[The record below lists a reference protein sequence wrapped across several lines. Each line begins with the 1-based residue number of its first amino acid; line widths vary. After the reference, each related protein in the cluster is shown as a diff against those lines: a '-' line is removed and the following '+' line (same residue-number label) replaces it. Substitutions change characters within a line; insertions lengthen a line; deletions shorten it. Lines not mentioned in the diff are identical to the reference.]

1 CAGRPSGTYFYYR
14 SDYW

>member
-1 CAGRPSGTYFYYR
+1 CAGRPSGTYYYYR